1 MQRFNLNNSKKT
13 FLLPLL
19 LLAISCGNQSKQ
31 EVVKTKEPPPPIEG
45 FIIHAESLANNLEVS
60 GNLLPF
66 EQTVLM
72 PEISG
77 RIIRLNLPEGK
88 RVAKGTLLVKLFDDD
103 LQAQLNKLKIQWKNA
118 NATVERQKEFLKING
133 ISQQDYEQT
142 VTQLSSLEA
151 DIAVMKAQI
160 TKTELRAPFNGTIGL
175 RSVSE
180 GAFVTPGTQLA
191 VIRTEEQLKLDFKI
205 PETYA
210 ASINNETKILFSL
223 QGDTIKYVARV
234 MATEKNIDNESLN
247 LNVRALVKS
256 NSKKLIPG
264 TAVNVLVD
272 FEDHKNALLVPT
284 QAIIPQARFKSVI
297 VCRNGKAELVKVKTG
312 IRSDT
317 EVEIR
322 SGLATGDTI
331 VTTGIQ
337 FIRPGMS
344 LKFSHIQ

>member
-1 MQRFNLNNSKKT
+1 MQRFNLNNSKTT

-31 EVVKTKEPPPPIEG
+31 EVAKTKEPPPPIEG

-210 ASINNETKILFSL
+210 ASINNETKIHFSL